1 MRRSLLSFVMY
12 KLRLIFSLFA
22 FRTDLHSA
30 AAEQQSDQKD
40 QAARI
45 YAQAKILKFS
55 TAAAQEQD
63 DEQDP
68 SAVAATEH
76 SATAAAVTAVA
87 VAAAFAATVVKHTV
101 EHFYLHFA
109 EISAFVFD

>member
-1 MRRSLLSFVMY
+1 MY
-12 KLRLIFSLFA
+12 KLRLRFSLFA

-45 YAQAKILKFS
+45 YAQAKTFKFS

-63 DEQDP
+63 YEQNP
-68 SAVAATEH
+68 SAVAAATEH
-76 SATAAAVTAVA
+76 SAATAAMTAV
-87 VAAAFAATVVKHTV
+87 VSAAFAAAVVKHTV

-109 EISAFVFD
+109 E